1 MATQWVMGVCMGTG
15 ISRDLPF
22 YYNRPAPLND
32 AHGLGAVVQAG
43 IEMQLIDKKLSQ
55 YSEIYKK

>member
-1 MATQWVMGVCMGTG
+1 MKNVCMGTG

-43 IEMQLIDKKLSQ
+43 IEINNVTTKTT
-55 YSEIYKK
+55 E